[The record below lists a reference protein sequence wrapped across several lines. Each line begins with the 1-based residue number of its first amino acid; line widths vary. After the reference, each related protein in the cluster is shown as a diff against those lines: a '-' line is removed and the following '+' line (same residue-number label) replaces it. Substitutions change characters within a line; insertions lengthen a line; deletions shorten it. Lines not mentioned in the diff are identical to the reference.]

1 MPSAGGLTLYKIIR
15 ILIRIMNQ
23 ARRWTPSD
31 QKPCPQGAPLEDR
44 KPRRATSEELLGRAG
59 ELIIVHGEREYRLR
73 RTANGKLI
81 LTA

>member
-1 MPSAGGLTLYKIIR
+1 MTRQERSGRTEE
-15 ILIRIMNQ
+15 
-23 ARRWTPSD
+23 
-31 QKPCPQGAPLEDR
+31 PQPLPLAATSSGQG
-44 KPRRATSEELLGRAG
+44 KPRRATSDELLGQAG

>member
-1 MPSAGGLTLYKIIR
+1 MRS
-15 ILIRIMNQ
+15 ILIRMMEQGQ
-23 ARRWTPSD
+23 AGRPAGQQPLSMT
-31 QKPCPQGAPLEDR
+31 APPAEEG
-44 KPRRATSEELLGRAG
+44 KPRRATSDELLGQAG

>member
-1 MPSAGGLTLYKIIR
+1 MTEQGSGGRPGGQRPLSMTAAL
-15 ILIRIMNQ
+15 
-23 ARRWTPSD
+23 AE
-31 QKPCPQGAPLEDR
+31 QG
-44 KPRRATSEELLGRAG
+44 KPRRATSDELLGQAG

>member
-1 MPSAGGLTLYKIIR
+1 MTA
-15 ILIRIMNQ
+15 
-23 ARRWTPSD
+23 
-31 QKPCPQGAPLEDR
+31 APAEEG
-44 KPRRATSEELLGRAG
+44 KPRRATSDELLGRAG